1 MRFRGWD
8 RDFERCD
15 SCGCVSPAVR
25 PRARGVEHRASSLA
39 ARRTAD
45 RAQLE
50 ERARYAGCRIEHA
63 AALGRILS
71 VRW

>member
-1 MRFRGWD
+1 M
-8 RDFERCD
+8 
-15 SCGCVSPAVR
+15 R